1 MRTLLFTCLSAF
13 ALWVTPLTSF
23 ASCGLPNTLTNK
35 LSFAAPAAALEST
48 TTASLAPAP
57 DVSDAAAHPPI
68 TGLWDIKFYSGGQLV
83 DEGFDAWHS
92 DGLELL
98 NDTPPPA
105 TGNVCVGVYAQTGQ
119 RTFKLK
125 HPSWIFDSTNT
136 FVIGTATIRETVT
149 VDRSGDSFGGTFTID
164 AVDTFGN
171 VLGHIDGTVK
181 ATRIKVD

>member
-1 MRTLLFTCLSAF
+1 MRTLLFTCLTAF
-13 ALWVTPLTSF
+13 ALWVAPITSF
-23 ASCGLPNTLTNK
+23 AACGLPNALTNK
-35 LSFAAPAAALEST
+35 LSLAAPSAPLEARAASAAPELPES
-48 TTASLAPAP
+48 
-57 DVSDAAAHPPI
+57 AHPSI

-171 VLGHIDGTVK
+171 VLGHTEGTIK
-181 ATRIKVD
+181 ATRIKAD

>member
-1 MRTLLFTCLSAF
+1 MRALLFTCLSAF
-13 ALWVTPLTSF
+13 ALWVAPVSSF
-23 ASCGLPNTLTNK
+23 ASCSLPNALTNK
-35 LSFAAPAAALEST
+35 LSFAVPSAALE
-48 TTASLAPAP
+48 ANAVPAAPE
-57 DVSDAAAHPPI
+57 SFDAARPSI
-68 TGLWDIKFYSGGQLV
+68 TGLWDIKFYADGQLV

-92 DGLELL
+92 DGLEVL

-105 TGNVCVGVYAQTGQ
+105 TGNVCVGVYAQTGK

-171 VLGHIDGTVK
+171 VLGHTEGTIK
-181 ATRIKVD
+181 ATRINVD